1 MVSRE
6 TNKTAHGALMLWA
19 WGVLVPAVVLLG
31 TVGRDLF
38 PAGLWF
44 YLHRAMGVAAAVCTI
59 AGIVLAKQI
68 GTGVEKARTHRILGY
83 ALFCV
88 GLAQPVIAYFRPDP
102 STDPALRDVWHFVH
116 EKLGYASVAVGLYN
130 VRLGLQMWDPKD
142 ALSITYSVGLVAAGA
157 VVVAW
162 QVAGRM

>member
-1 MVSRE
+1 M
-6 TNKTAHGALMLWA
+6 
-19 WGVLVPAVVLLG
+19 
-31 TVGRDLF
+31 
-38 PAGLWF
+38 
-44 YLHRAMGVAAAVCTI
+44 
-59 AGIVLAKQI
+59 
-68 GTGVEKARTHRILGY
+68 
-83 ALFCV
+83 FCV